1 MIDYISNLI
10 KYISSTVANNPSN
23 IYIIS
28 GDEGIGKTTVAQKLG
43 QLYDEYLTLCCNDEF
58 QLITLIQN
66 NSESCNATSQFY
78 IPLIREIKE
87 KNIHNL
93 IIDTDKNVSEDFLE
107 FITNFFGIIN
117 QQGYALNLIIF
128 LDAFSLNHYYRVFN
142 IYPKCIYLNP
152 FKKWQTEDFI
162 QLWCDIYK
170 NKPSDVA
177 LLSLIS
183 EYSMGNAG
191 VFLQHLNTL
200 KYNRCLVFSN
210 STWSFE
216 NKDVVEKILKEEYS
230 QLVAEK
236 YASLPRD
243 LQLIIQKTS
252 SIGNVFQSST
262 LREAFNEK
270 NATILLERI
279 EKLTMLLYYTDQ
291 SKENGKFD
299 SEETHRHIEEMIA
312 PELLESWCEVIG
324 QYYENKLKSSKKSSV
339 ADKLKIKERCVF
351 YYKKSHNNEKL
362 VFHYISLITLQC
374 RFCRYKA
381 AINAAE
387 SLLAL
392 TMQNSRYSNVAKD
405 CYYMLAVIY
414 RLLANYPKA
423 IEYLKKY
430 IAASGNPPLEVKLL
444 NAKLLYDNG
453 DTTKAYLELMKLYKQ
468 KQQISDPT
476 ILVDII
482 STISSIEE
490 TLGHKDYIFHFNEAL
505 ASAADNK
512 LELEY
517 YRLLRK
523 ANMAHS
529 GENSI
534 RLMIEAKKY
543 FGDKNLSE
551 YIMVLHNIATE
562 ALFYENTFKYT
573 LANLDEAYKIAVET
587 GFSQLCYINNS
598 YAVHLILDGR
608 YSEAMD
614 ILEDILR
621 YPQEDFTKLAV
632 WLNEVTCLR
641 LIERFEEAADLLK
654 KANQTNRESR
664 NRFPFFSAQ
673 ISLQEAYM
681 CIQTNE
687 AKHTSEKIINYINK
701 KYDDR
706 SVNII
711 SAKLVLKSLCDR
723 FDLKPPKILRNFA
736 DDCDEISKKMADNYL
751 VLCDLMFWE

>member
-1 MIDYISNLI
+1 MIDYINNLI
-10 KYISSTVANNPSN
+10 KYISSSVANKPSN

-28 GDEGIGKTTVAQKLG
+28 GDEGTGKTTVAQKLG
-43 QLYDEYLTLCCNDEF
+43 GLYDEYLTLSCNDEF
-58 QLITLIQN
+58 QLLTLIQN
-66 NSESCNATSQFY
+66 NSERYNGTTQLF
-78 IPLIREIKE
+78 IPLIRKIKR

-107 FITNFFGIIN
+107 FIIKFFGIIN
-117 QQGYALNLIIF
+117 QQGYELNLIVF
-128 LDAFSLNHYYRVFN
+128 LDTVSLNIYYGVFN
-142 IYPKCIYLNP
+142 IYPKCIYLSP

-162 QLWCDIYK
+162 QLWCEIYN
-170 NKPSDVA
+170 NKSSDVA

-191 VFLQHLNTL
+191 VFLRHLNTL
-200 KYNRCLVFSN
+200 KYNRCLVYSN
-210 STWSFE
+210 NTWSFE
-216 NKDVVEKILKEEYS
+216 NIEIVEKILKEEYS

-236 YASLPRD
+236 YASLPCN

-252 SIGNVFQSST
+252 SIGNMFKSSI

-270 NATILLERI
+270 NATMLLERI

-299 SEETHRHIEEMIA
+299 SEETHRHIEELIA
-312 PELLESWCEVIG
+312 PELLESWCEAIG
-324 QYYENKLKSSKKSSV
+324 QYYENKLKLPKKRSL
-339 ADKLKIKERCVF
+339 ADKLNIKEKCVF
-351 YYKKSHNNEKL
+351 YYKKSHNEEKM

-381 AINAAE
+381 AISAAE
-387 SLLAL
+387 NLLAL
-392 TMQNSRYSNVAKD
+392 TIQNSRYANVEKD

-423 IEYLKKY
+423 IEHLKKY
-430 IAASGNPPLEVKLL
+430 IAASENTPLEIKVL

-453 DTTKAYLELMKLYKQ
+453 DTTKAYLELMELYKI
-468 KQQISDPT
+468 KQQINDPT

-490 TLGHKDYIFHFNEAL
+490 TLGHKEYIFHFNEAL
-505 ASAADNK
+505 ASAADNE

-529 GENSI
+529 GENGI

-562 ALFYENTFKYT
+562 ALFYENTFKYS
-573 LANLDEAYKIAVET
+573 LANLNKAYETAVET

-598 YAVHLILDGR
+598 YAIHLILEGR
-608 YSEAMD
+608 YSEALN

-621 YPQEDFTKLAV
+621 YPQENFTKLAV

-641 LIERFEEAADLLK
+641 LIGRYEEATNLLK
-654 KANQTNRESR
+654 RAKQTNSESQ
-664 NRFPFFSAQ
+664 NHFPFFSAQ

-681 CIQTNE
+681 CIQMNKAE
-687 AKHTSEKIINYINK
+687 HAMEKIIHYINK

-711 SAKLVLKSLCDR
+711 SAKLVLKSLCNR
-723 FDLKPPKILRNFA
+723 FNLKLLKILRNFA